1 MAKKEILKNA
11 AAGIGNAAK
20 KTGGAIANAPANVI
34 NAAGKS
40 KQAVINALDQ
50 DGDGDVDIED
60 IIALGLKT
68 PGIKINR
75 SDFLR
80 AELTKHYP
88 EDVIEDAIRFN
99 PAHAN
104 IPAEEIERLANHT
117 IQFERTCVSG
127 ISAALSTPGGATMGI
142 TIPADIAQYYG
153 YMLRAMQKLM
163 YLYGFPEIEFD
174 GESKTLDT
182 ETMNTMII
190 CLGVMY
196 GVNGANKALTAMA
209 NALGKGVEKKLLNAA
224 LTKGTLYPMV
234 KSISKW
240 FGVNMTKQIFAG
252 FFKKAIPLVSGV
264 IGGGITY
271 LSFKPCCI
279 KLQKTL
285 RDTILSNPEKY
296 ASDTREASDILDVEW
311 TAEEIENPEAD
322 TQDLQGQEEE
332 TENVEE

>member
-1 MAKKEILKNA
+1 
-11 AAGIGNAAK
+11 
-20 KTGGAIANAPANVI
+20 
-34 NAAGKS
+34 
-40 KQAVINALDQ
+40 
-50 DGDGDVDIED
+50 
-60 IIALGLKT
+60 
-68 PGIKINR
+68 
-75 SDFLR
+75 
-80 AELTKHYP
+80 
-88 EDVIEDAIRFN
+88 
-99 PAHAN
+99 
-104 IPAEEIERLANHT
+104 
-117 IQFERTCVSG
+117 
-127 ISAALSTPGGATMGI
+127 
-142 TIPADIAQYYG
+142 
-153 YMLRAMQKLM
+153 
-163 YLYGFPEIEFD
+163 
-174 GESKTLDT
+174 
-182 ETMNTMII
+182 
-190 CLGVMY
+190 
-196 GVNGANKALTAMA
+196 
-209 NALGKGVEKKLLNAA
+209 
-224 LTKGTLYPMV
+224 MV